1 MNFKAANHGYLAL
14 APATGWKYIL
24 MCCCVCSIAECRAC
38 KIQTQCASRRAKVKK
53 SLILLTLLAP
63 LIAIAGEPDHLAICD
78 ELKPDITR
86 SYGVHNLKLVD
97 NGSSYV
103 SGEGAVLCVYDG
115 IIQKFYADRSVR
127 VMATLNVASN
137 KYRVLF

>member
-1 MNFKAANHGYLAL
+1 MSFKAANNGYLAF
-14 APATGWKYIL
+14 APIPGWKYIF
-24 MCCCVCSIAECRAC
+24 MCCYVCSISEYRAC
-38 KIQTQCASRRAKVKK
+38 KIQTQCASRRTKVKK

-86 SYGVHNLKLVD
+86 SYGVHSLKLVD

-103 SGEGAVLCVYDG
+103 SGEGVVLCVYDG
-115 IIQKFYADRSVR
+115 IVQKFYADSSVR

>member
-1 MNFKAANHGYLAL
+1 MSFKAANNGYLAF
-14 APATGWKYIL
+14 APTPGCKYIFI
-24 MCCCVCSIAECRAC
+24 CCCACSITECRAC
-38 KIQTQCASRRAKVKK
+38 QIQTQCASRRAKVKK

-86 SYGVHNLKLVD
+86 SYGVHNLMLVD

-103 SGEGAVLCVYDG
+103 PSEGVVLCVYDG

-127 VMATLNVASN
+127 VMATLNIANN
-137 KYRVLF
+137 KYNVLF

>member
-1 MNFKAANHGYLAL
+1 M
-14 APATGWKYIL
+14 
-24 MCCCVCSIAECRAC
+24 
-38 KIQTQCASRRAKVKK
+38 KK

-63 LIAIAGEPDHLAICD
+63 LIAIAGEPDHLAICE

-103 SGEGAVLCVYDG
+103 SGEGVVLCVYDG
-115 IIQKFYADRSVR
+115 VVQKFYTDSSVR
-127 VMATLNVASN
+127 VMATLNIAKN
-137 KYRVLF
+137 KYSVLF